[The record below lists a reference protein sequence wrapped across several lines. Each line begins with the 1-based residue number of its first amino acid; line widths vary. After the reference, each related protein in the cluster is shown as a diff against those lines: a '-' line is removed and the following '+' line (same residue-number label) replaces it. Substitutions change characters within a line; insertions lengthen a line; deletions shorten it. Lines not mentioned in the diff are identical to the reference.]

1 MTRPPVAIAANE
13 QFREAMNKIDDLH
26 RLYETLMVPQPGHTK
41 TLLDRMA
48 AVTIQIESG
57 ENSMAWLAR
66 KAALGKALLW
76 LVGLCATAWA
86 AIKLGIGFKE

>member
-13 QFREAMNKIDDLH
+13 QFRDAMNKIDDLH

-57 ENSMAWLAR
+57 EQTMDRLVKLATWG
-66 KAALGKALLW
+66 KTILWIVGIAA
-76 LVGLCATAWA
+76 A
-86 AIKLGIGFKE
+86 AYAAMRYGIGFKE